1 MFNLGI
7 SGAGFRSTAK
17 RCVRIRSVR
26 RIMAE
31 AIEPTPAKLMGDMP
45 RRALRSMTDINTA
58 LIPVLKLEMDA
69 YDRFARHHA
78 ELELQRR
85 VAPRVVLTGDSIT
98 PFWAARRSNSTS
110 TSASDESPLEVA
122 FKWDTQR

>member
-1 MFNLGI
+1 
-7 SGAGFRSTAK
+7 
-17 RCVRIRSVR
+17 
-26 RIMAE
+26 
-31 AIEPTPAKLMGDMP
+31 MGDMP
-45 RRALRSMTDINTA
+45 RRALSSMTDINTA

-69 YDRFARHHA
+69 YDRYARHHA

-110 TSASDESPLEVA
+110 TSASDDSPLEVA